1 MRPPATPTRTL
12 SQQRPRA
19 GRDLLDLE
27 VVIPAYNEEQRLPET
42 LEAVSTALA
51 DLPLRGGVLV
61 VDNGSTDRT
70 ADVARA
76 WSAAVPVR
84 LTGCSRQGKGAAV
97 RRGITTSSARW
108 VGFCDADLATS
119 FDALT
124 AVLSELVAGAEVVIG
139 SRRHPTAHLVVPHG
153 PLRRAGSTAFH
164 SLTRGLVPGVS
175 DTQCGFKFFDGD
187 AARAL
192 FADSR
197 CDGFAFDV
205 EVLALALHRG
215 YRVVEVPVSWTA
227 QAGSTFSV
235 LRHGHR
241 AARELLLIN
250 GLLREARSEALAR
263 PVQVHA

>member
-1 MRPPATPTRTL
+1 MRTTATAVPP
-12 SQQRPRA
+12 PRLT
-19 GRDLLDLE
+19 GRDVLDLD
-27 VVIPAYNEEQRLPET
+27 VVIPAYNEELRLPET
-42 LEAVSTALA
+42 LDALSAALA
-51 DLPLRGGVLV
+51 DLPLRCGIVV

-70 ADVARA
+70 ADVARS
-76 WSAAVPVR
+76 WSAQVPVR
-84 LTGCSRQGKGAAV
+84 LMGCSRQGKGAAV
-97 RRGITTSSARW
+97 RRGITTSTARW

-124 AVLSELVAGAEVVIG
+124 AVLSELVAGADVVIG
-139 SRRHPTAHLVVPHG
+139 SRRHPTAQLVVPHG

-192 FADSR
+192 FADCR

-215 YRVVEVPVSWTA
+215 YRIVEVPVSWTA
-227 QAGSTFSV
+227 QAGSTFNV
-235 LRHGHR
+235 LQHGHR

-250 GLLREARSEALAR
+250 GLLREARSEVPAT